1 MRTSHTTPRGSSQAT
16 TNPAAEVVSDPVG
29 ESSVDRRILL
39 SISGIR
45 SDRLGAVSSAVADLS
60 SIFSDATPA
69 ILIISPQGF
78 LPRARSGEQKE
89 RRKPWRLLADRKTQ
103 EFLRSYRLQGGEL
116 SLGGLG
122 PRVVGGKLKKKE
134 FAGLGGHE
142 SRLRLR
148 AALHQC
154 RALELQPAVFTPHRW
169 VASHETLA
177 IARQLGLWVTADA
190 EHISA
195 VPRGSVTASTGSG
208 ATSARPDTASSSGE
222 RAGKT
227 DDQPA
232 VLATRVL
239 SLGEGAGASRAWR
252 GTVEAT
258 AKRQI
263 DEGKVVRLSISAK
276 KLAKPTARRVFMD
289 IARTAAAA
297 GYRPASYSGFV
308 AAHHNLASQ
317 WGLSME
323 EAGRGGVL
331 RKTTENVEPIAQWC
345 CENKQILR
353 RVTLVLPWAGT

>member
-1 MRTSHTTPRGSSQAT
+1 MRTSHTAPRGSSQAT

-69 ILIISPQGF
+69 TLIISPQGF

-116 SLGGLG
+116 SLAGLG

-195 VPRGSVTASTGSG
+195 VPRGSVTGSAGSATAPAGSGAASTGSG
-208 ATSARPDTASSSGE
+208 AASARPDTAISSGE

-331 RKTTENVEPIAQWC
+331 RKTTE
-345 CENKQILR
+345 KR
-353 RVTLVLPWAGT
+353 RADRTMVL